1 MQRLYQIIHKP
12 KMTNNNMT
20 PKIIAFDADDTL
32 FINETY
38 FDETEK
44 KFCGLMEDYLSHQ
57 GISQELFKVEIDN
70 LKLYGYG
77 IKGYILSMIEA
88 AMRISN
94 NTIPVEIVQKIIQFG
109 KELLQKPIV
118 LLDGV
123 AETLEALHG
132 KYKLVVATK
141 GDLLDQR
148 RKLHNSGLG
157 HYFHHIEVMSDKQEV
172 DYLDLIKRLEI
183 KPSEFLM
190 IGNSLKSDVLPV
202 LEIGGHAVHIP
213 FHTTWAHERIDHKVE
228 HENFSAFQK
237 ISEVLTLLE

>member
-1 MQRLYQIIHKP
+1 MNLKV
-12 KMTNNNMT
+12 
-20 PKIIAFDADDTL
+20 IAFDADDTL

-38 FDETEK
+38 FLETEE
-44 KFCGLMEDYLSHQ
+44 KFCALMSDYLSHQ
-57 GISQELFKVEIDN
+57 GLSQELFKVEIAN

-88 AMRISN
+88 AMNISN
-94 NTIPVEIVQKIIQFG
+94 NTIPIEIIEKIIQYG

-123 AETLEALHG
+123 QETLQALHG

-157 HYFHHIEVMSDKQEV
+157 HYFHHIEVMSDKQEI
-172 DYLDLIKRLEI
+172 DYTDLIKRLEI
-183 KPSEFLM
+183 QPSEFFM

-202 LEIGGHAVHIP
+202 LAIGGYAVHIP
-213 FHTTWAHERIDHKVE
+213 FHTTWAHEKIDHKVE
-228 HENFSAFQK
+228 HPNFRTIEK
-237 ISEVLTLLE
+237 LTDVLPFIQF

>member
-1 MQRLYQIIHKP
+1 
-12 KMTNNNMT
+12 MTL
-20 PKIIAFDADDTL
+20 KVIAFDADDTL

-38 FDETEK
+38 FAETEE
-44 KFCGLMEDYLSHQ
+44 KFCALMSDYLSHQ
-57 GISQELFKVEIDN
+57 GISQQLFRIEIDN
-70 LKLYGYG
+70 LPRYGYG

-88 AMRISN
+88 AMTISN
-94 NTIPVEIVQKIIQFG
+94 NTIPIEVIEKIILYG
-109 KELLQKPIV
+109 KELFDKPIV

-123 AETLEALHG
+123 EETLEALYG

-157 HYFHHIEVMSDKQEV
+157 KYFHHIEVMSDKQQI
-172 DYLDLIKRLEI
+172 DYIDLLKRLEVQ
-183 KPSEFLM
+183 PDEFLM

-213 FHTTWAHERIDHKVE
+213 FHTTWAHERIDHKIE
-228 HENFSAFQK
+228 HKNFKSIKNITDIKK
-237 ISEVLTLLE
+237 IIR

>member
-1 MQRLYQIIHKP
+1 MKNLKV
-12 KMTNNNMT
+12 
-20 PKIIAFDADDTL
+20 IAFDADDTL

-70 LKLYGYG
+70 LKMYGYG

-88 AMRISN
+88 AMTISN
-94 NTIPVEIVQKIIQFG
+94 NTLPIEVIEKIIQYG
-109 KELLQKPIV
+109 KELIEKPIV

-123 AETLEALHG
+123 QETLEALHG

-157 HYFHHIEVMSDKQEV
+157 KYFHHIEVMSDKQEV

-183 KPSEFLM
+183 KPDEFIM

-202 LEIGGHAVHIP
+202 LAIGGYAVHIP
-213 FHTTWAHERIDHKVE
+213 FHTTWAHEKIDHKVV
-228 HENFSAFQK
+228 HENFNTFMK
-237 ISEVLTLLE
+237 ISEVLNAIV

>member
-1 MQRLYQIIHKP
+1 MLDKS
-12 KMTNNNMT
+12 
-20 PKIIAFDADDTL
+20 KIPNLKVIAFDADDTL

-57 GISQELFKVEIDN
+57 GISKELFKIEIDN

-88 AMRISN
+88 AMIISN
-94 NTIPVEIVQKIIQFG
+94 STIPVEVIEKIIQYG
-109 KELLQKPIV
+109 KELLEKPIV

-123 AETLEALHG
+123 EETLEALHG
-132 KYKLVVATK
+132 KYKLVVAIK

-172 DYLDLIKRLEI
+172 DYRDLIKRLEI
-183 KPSEFLM
+183 QPEEFFM

-202 LEIGGHAVHIP
+202 LTIGGHAVHVP
-213 FHTTWAHERIDHKVE
+213 FHTTWAHEKIDHTIE
-228 HENFSAFQK
+228 HKNFRTFDS
-237 ISEVLTLLE
+237 IIEILPLLI

>member
-1 MQRLYQIIHKP
+1 MKNLKV
-12 KMTNNNMT
+12 
-20 PKIIAFDADDTL
+20 IAFDADDTL

-38 FDETEK
+38 FAETEQ

-57 GISQELFKVEIDN
+57 SISKELFKMEIDN

-94 NTIPVEIVQKIIQFG
+94 NTLPIEIIEKYYNTA
-109 KELLQKPIV
+109 KLENPIV

-123 AETLEALHG
+123 EETLEALHG

-172 DYLDLIKRLEI
+172 DY
-183 KPSEFLM
+183 S
-190 IGNSLKSDVLPV
+190 V
-202 LEIGGHAVHIP
+202 
-213 FHTTWAHERIDHKVE
+213 
-228 HENFSAFQK
+228 
-237 ISEVLTLLE
+237 